1 MAKKNCSVCGQ
12 TGYMFYPFCLKHLED
27 KKTGAVIKCDNC
39 DNWFIKAKGCDCLAP
54 QKTAGKCV
62 KCGKP
67 CNDKY
72 EFCYDCYIH
81 KTQSQI
87 TQETKTAEQTPKQKG
102 VCSKCGKKCGDNFD
116 ICYTC
121 KFGDSASKSGQQES
135 SNSYTRKA
143 IIKEIG
149 PENADIRKQWEAMHR
164 CNDGHYVRSYSEA
177 LIDNWLY
184 ENDCVH
190 AYEKK
195 VFLKKN
201 PDKTLISD
209 FYIHTGR
216 KGVYIEFFGLD
227 DGKYQARKEEKIAL
241 YKNNNINLIVLEPD
255 DIKILDDILPQKLH
269 EFGIWD
275 E

>member
-1 MAKKNCSVCGQ
+1 MAKKKCAVCGQ
-12 TGYMFYPFCLKHLED
+12 LGHLFYPFCQKHLND
-27 KKTGAVIKCDNC
+27 KKLGLIIKCDNC
-39 DNWFIKAKGCDCLAP
+39 DNWFVKDKGCECLAP
-54 QKTAGKCV
+54 QKAAGKCTQ
-62 KCGKP
+62 CGKP

-72 EFCYDCYIH
+72 EFCYDCHI
-81 KTQSQI
+81 KPKSQAA
-87 TQETKTAEQTPKQKG
+87 QQVEQAPKQKG
-102 VCSKCGKKCGDNFD
+102 ICSKCGKKCRDDFD
-116 ICYTC
+116 VCYSC
-121 KFGDSASKSGQQES
+121 KFGDSANKTEQQEN

-149 PENADIRKQWEAMHR
+149 TDSTDIRKQWEAMHR

-201 PDKTLISD
+201 PNKTLISD
-209 FYIHTGR
+209 FYIHTGK

-227 DGKYQARKEEKIAL
+227 DDKYQARKEEKIAL
-241 YKNNNINLIVLEPD
+241 YKNNNINLVVLLPD
-255 DIKILDDILPQKLH
+255 DIKILDDILPLKLH
-269 EFGIWD
+269 EFGVWD
-275 E
+275 D